1 MPVIT
6 IRSLAKPDDSVAAS
20 TRIATAIA
28 DAAHM
33 PARDIWLVWTP
44 IAPRSYVVNGEAPDT
59 QPDDTHPPLVEI
71 SSAAGRPADVVEAML
86 KAAAEAIAAELHV
99 TPLNVR
105 VVFAEVPPRRIYSR
119 GRYQ

>member
-1 MPVIT
+1 MPIVT

-20 TRIATAIA
+20 KRIATAIA

-33 PARDIWLVWTP
+33 PAHDIWLVWTAV
-44 IAPRSYVVNGEAPDT
+44 APGSYVVNGVAPDA
-59 QPDDTHPPLVEI
+59 QPEDTHPPLVEI
-71 SSAAGRPADVVEAML
+71 SSGAGRTPDVVEGML

-99 TPLNVR
+99 TPQNVR
-105 VVFAEVPPRRIYSR
+105 VIFAEVPTRRIYSR

>member
-20 TRIATAIA
+20 KRIATAIA

-33 PARDIWLVWTP
+33 AARDIWLVWTP
-44 IAPRSYVVNGEAPDT
+44 IAPRSYVVNGEAPDA

-86 KAAAEAIAAELHV
+86 KATAEAIAAELHV

-105 VVFAEVPPRRIYSR
+105 VVFAEVPSRRIYSR